1 MRSVPPAERM
11 DKTFTKWSS
20 SHPLT
25 QVVLTSLRRRSTQ
38 AIGWLINSA
47 SHFSS
52 AVRPR
57 LSLAALCLVLLAA
70 SAASQP
76 RPSRLAILDLGKAST
91 ASRAAAAIRET
102 LQSAEKV
109 PNGREFTVIDRDQ
122 ANAAA
127 LGAGFDGSLNLTT
140 QQARDI
146 GSAIDCDFYFI
157 GEAQTLL
164 RSPSTKPPYYESYAA
179 IFLVSARTGRL
190 VLWERP
196 AVQRPAFEEAEK
208 ALLAILS
215 SGETRYT
222 YTVAMRRAQEDET
235 AERASAVASGAQI
248 IEVMSDDDSDPS
260 GNVNAPRPYRRWK
273 PPYPETAARAEVEA
287 TVDVLV
293 DIDARGEVGRLE
305 IARWAGYGLDQSVI
319 DTVRQM
325 HFFPAMRDGVAI
337 PMRVLLRYNFRK
349 PPPDKKS
356 QD

>member
-1 MRSVPPAERM
+1 
-11 DKTFTKWSS
+11 
-20 SHPLT
+20 L
-25 QVVLTSLRRRSTQ
+25 
-38 AIGWLINSA
+38 A
-47 SHFSS
+47 S
-52 AVRPR
+52 
-57 LSLAALCLVLLAA
+57 LCLLLLAA
-70 SAASQP
+70 TLSAQS
-76 RPSRLAILDLGKAST
+76 RPNRLAVLDFGKNPTGLHS
-91 ASRAAAAIRET
+91 AAAIGET
-102 LQSAEKV
+102 LHAKEGV
-109 PNGREFTVIDRDQ
+109 REFTVIDRDQ
-122 ANAAA
+122 ATAAA

-146 GSAIDCDFYFI
+146 GSAMDCDFYFI

-164 RSPSTKPPYYESYAA
+164 RSPSTKSPYYESYAA

-196 AVQRPAFEEAEK
+196 SVERDPPQEAEK

-215 SGETRYT
+215 GAETRQRYFT
-222 YTVAMRRAQEDET
+222 AMRRAEDDER
-235 AERASAVASGAQI
+235 AERVTAVESGAQI
-248 IEVMSDDDSDPS
+248 IDVMSDSDSESDQL
-260 GNVNAPRPYRRWK
+260 VRAPRPYRRWK

-305 IARWAGYGLDQSVI
+305 ITRWAGYGLDQSVM

-349 PPPDKKS
+349 PPVQNRS
-356 QD
+356 R

>member
-1 MRSVPPAERM
+1 MNEL
-11 DKTFTKWSS
+11 K
-20 SHPLT
+20 
-25 QVVLTSLRRRSTQ
+25 RSTFGQ
-38 AIGWLINSA
+38 YFRDTIGGSILINLA
-47 SHFSS
+47 SQPCPQTL
-52 AVRPR
+52 AR
-57 LSLAALCLVLLAA
+57 LPLALLCLVLLAA
-70 SAASQP
+70 SAAAQP
-76 RPSRLAILDLGKAST
+76 RPSRLAVLDLGKAST
-91 ASRAAAAIRET
+91 ALRTAAAIRET
-102 LQSAEKV
+102 LQSREKA
-109 PNGREFTVIDRDQ
+109 PNGEFTVIDRDQ
-122 ANAAA
+122 ATAAA

-146 GSAIDCDFYFI
+146 GSAMDCDFYFI

-164 RSPSTKPPYYESYAA
+164 RSPSTKSPYYESYAT

-196 AVQRPAFEEAEK
+196 AVQRNTPEEAEK

-215 SGETRYT
+215 GAETREHYF
-222 YTVAMRRAQEDET
+222 TVMRRAEDDER
-235 AERASAVASGAQI
+235 AERVTAVESGAQI
-248 IEVMSDDDSDPS
+248 IDVMSDSDSESDQL
-260 GNVNAPRPYRRWK
+260 VRAPRPYRRWK

-305 IARWAGYGLDQSVI
+305 ITRWAGYGLDQSVI

-349 PPPDKKS
+349 PPVQNRS
-356 QD
+356 R